1 MLHVNNAWMRCEDA
15 VMAGCVCSRPRPLL
29 SSCLRRLY
37 STFTQSTDR
46 CRTLISLLAL
56 LISTHSSKIRPL
68 KKCVYAFSAVDFE
81 ILRLT
86 KVPTRGTGPSAHN
99 LALAKLSD
107 FGANIHCV
115 RYFDMQVY
123 WWQLR
128 DGGASISLACHV
140 GKRSGGGCGFPAK
153 PFMYHRC
160 SIVVILLWLVRH
172 HTWCKS
178 HRFNETDT
186 WFTA

>member
-1 MLHVNNAWMRCEDA
+1 MWELTLFAEVLHVNNAWMRCEDA
-15 VMAGCVCSRPRPLL
+15 VMPGCVCSRPRPLL

-86 KVPTRGTGPSAHN
+86 KVPTRGTGPCAHN
-99 LALAKLSD
+99 LALAELFD
-107 FGANIHCV
+107 FGPNISYVCCC
-115 RYFDMQVY
+115 DMYLYMY
-123 WWQLR
+123 W
-128 DGGASISLACHV
+128 
-140 GKRSGGGCGFPAK
+140 
-153 PFMYHRC
+153 
-160 SIVVILLWLVRH
+160 
-172 HTWCKS
+172 
-178 HRFNETDT
+178 
-186 WFTA
+186 